1 MGASLYALA
10 FTYAMLRVLNLI
22 TPVHVGAE
30 EERGLDAAEFG
41 EAAYTFGAWRP
52 SAGTK

>member
-1 MGASLYALA
+1 
-10 FTYAMLRVLNLI
+10 MLRVLNLI

-41 EAAYTFGAWRP
+41 EAAYTFGAGP
-52 SAGTK
+52 SSAGAK